1 MNGTSGEP
9 VELSEPSIDICD
21 HRFDT
26 LDPPQPHTV
35 AGQTESNG
43 SRTA

>member
-9 VELSEPSIDICD
+9 VELGEPGVDICD

-26 LDPPQPHTV
+26 LDPPHTV